1 MPKRNV
7 GSKGQLVIPKQ
18 MRDALGLKPGAE
30 VSLEMRD
37 QEIVIKKPKVK
48 GSYTEYFITTASP
61 KLKKKIDMKELINE
75 EVEERNAIH

>member
-30 VSLEMRD
+30 VTLEMRD

>member
-30 VSLEMRD
+30 VTLEMRD

-61 KLKKKIDMKELINE
+61 KLKKKVNIKDIINR

>member
-61 KLKKKIDMKELINE
+61 KLKKKIDVKELIKE